1 MHSTLL
7 LEDAY
12 QRTVRRAHD
21 RLQTPSSM
29 LGEHERNPDGHP
41 DGVRASVLESWGR
54 SLDRLRDPAGA
65 RVRVAYEADRLAE
78 ARRRHPFHS
87 IMPLLRSHL
96 IEPAKDAGLLAALG
110 DEQGRLLWVEGE
122 RTVRGRAEAMGFLPG
137 TDWSEEVMGTSAPGL
152 ALQSKKA
159 VQISRAEH
167 FAPDVHS
174 WSCSAVPVT
183 HPLTGRVIGIIDV
196 TGGDDAVSSIVLPLL
211 ASTAKAAGAR
221 LSQLYTPQRALCA
234 DTEAA
239 GSELTVFGPSP
250 ALRAPDG
257 TTVPLTR
264 RHAEILLLLHR
275 FPDGVSGSGLVD
287 LLWPV
292 GGSEVT
298 VRAEI
303 NRLRRAIDG
312 LGDLRIEARPYRL
325 RGELSSDLERAR
337 EALSQG
343 DVDTALG
350 QYRGPVLPDSDA
362 PGVREIGAEVDALIR
377 ETLLQDGTWQ
387 QLWRYADLPDFRDDV
402 EVLMTVLRLAPPE
415 AVEHNA
421 AVVRLEALGR

>member
-29 LGEHERNPDGHP
+29 LGEPERNPDGHS

-78 ARRRHPFHS
+78 VRRRHPFHS

-122 RTVRGRAEAMGFLPG
+122 RTVRDRAEAMGFLPG

-239 GSELTVFGPSP
+239 GSELAVFGPSP
-250 ALRAPDG
+250 ALQAPDG

-303 NRLRRAIDG
+303 NRLRRAIEG

-350 QYRGPVLPDSDA
+350 QYRGLVLPDSDA
-362 PGVREIGAEVDALIR
+362 PGVREISAEFDALIR
-377 ETLLQDGTWQ
+377 ETLLQEGTWQ
-387 QLWRYADLPDFRDDV
+387 QLWRYADLPGFRDDV

-415 AVEHNA
+415 AVERHA
-421 AVVRLEALGR
+421 AVVRLEALGC